1 MKVANLWHHHWW
13 YCFLGLLYISCI
25 LPLTNSVVRFDI
37 ITECLRRAFF
47 SLQWWRWW
55 YPWMGIHLI
64 CWLPLIDGISP
75 MVAWIITDHQIDY
88 DGRHRA
94 IAEIQM
100 LAYQTSL
107 GENFQLDIFCHC
119 DMSKLH
125 CPLNV
130 TICHWKFLKCQSG
143 GEFSHYFQLEI
154 LARQEDV
161 VLRGCQCH
169 TCLKLFQLFWK
180 REAQPPFPQK
190 FPQSDEDPVNPA
202 SRVHI
207 SRWKTKWVKWME
219 CWEKVLEMQPSSQH
233 KVKFLQTKSRQWH

>member
-1 MKVANLWHHHWW
+1 
-13 YCFLGLLYISCI
+13 
-25 LPLTNSVVRFDI
+25 
-37 ITECLRRAFF
+37 
-47 SLQWWRWW
+47 
-55 YPWMGIHLI
+55 
-64 CWLPLIDGISP
+64 
-75 MVAWIITDHQIDY
+75 MVTCIITDHQIDY
-88 DGRHRA
+88 DGGYKA
-94 IAEIQM
+94 ITKRQNVGRSNISQRKP
-100 LAYQTSL
+100 L
-107 GENFQLDIFCHC
+107 NFQRDIFFHC

-130 TICHWKFLKCQSG
+130 TICHWKFLKCQSS

-219 CWEKVLEMQPSSQH
+219 CWEKVLEMQTSSQH
-233 KVKFLQTKSRQWH
+233 KVIFLQTKSRQWH